1 MSDSK
6 ATARDNPLYAFLLT
20 VSKRSDSDPIEIKLL
35 EFWRRHGNKPIRLE
49 DIAVLVGKSH
59 RTIQR
64 WVLRENN
71 PIPHAR
77 LTKRRSGHWRV
88 LPSLQVHAWLATV
101 LKETMEYKPED
112 IKEADFDM
120 AWAEIEYLD
129 NKTET
134 RYRRRKITAAAIC
147 ERLGI
152 SRASFYRQPGA
163 VAALRLYWH
172 QREEGRQRFVRT

>member
-1 MSDSK
+1 MSDSIE
-6 ATARDNPLYAFLLT
+6 TTRDNPLFAHLSS
-20 VSKRSDSDPIEIKLL
+20 VSKASDLDPVGRKLL
-35 EFWRRHGNKPIRLE
+35 SFWRRHGNKPIRLE

-120 AWAEIEYLD
+120 AWAE
-129 NKTET
+129 K
-134 RYRRRKITAAAIC
+134 RAYRRGDCNADR
-147 ERLGI
+147 R
-152 SRASFYRQPGA
+152 
-163 VAALRLYWH
+163 
-172 QREEGRQRFVRT
+172 